1 MDLTNILSKTHING
15 NPHAEMISRTS
26 GINLVDT
33 DIYSPAEVVGAVF
46 GEDFAKAVTTAD
58 GSLRA
63 DRETGEMF
71 VLVCRLFLKQKTD
84 GVVKPFA
91 LKAGELFAS
100 PSTAMLLSTNP
111 VEGVVDSDIPNIDW
125 FYAIGKPASFNLDT
139 KKRIIDTV
147 DSLRANKE
155 ESMAFFL
162 KKGGKDANW
171 LVAKATAMVVPNLKV
186 LTSYG
191 QGADLENFIEISS
204 NDFDYYNF
212 CATGA
217 DAMYVA
223 MKICDLMARV
233 SSLPQISYE
242 VGTYKGE
249 QVMFVDFEGRNS
261 SGFRRIMITSKD
273 GVYEYSRMRRFTQIL
288 IVQSGKKEVPDGKDM
303 SLLTSYGTFI
313 SYLLRFATAFI
324 CETGTV
330 KPIGKMYDKYLVSD
344 TRTQC
349 PMTTM
354 EDLGAIDGDRQHL
367 DFLASKVR
375 NCGNKNEGNKVVA
388 SWMPFGLVYEE
399 DGKARVVARK
409 IEVMEAAVNLR
420 KSFRKESVD
429 APAFR
434 TFNLVRQ
441 ISSNGSFVD
450 GRRACIRMEHV
461 PAEYRSEVV
470 KTIED
475 LYLDG
480 KSWLEHGNYQAK
492 DGVVEDPIN
501 SLVIC
506 LSSKVSKLIKRTAM
520 DAAVVGVVKG
530 GETRK
535 SRLWGQKYES
545 VNNIMVPAVISQ
557 HLLGAAGNA
566 YCWDDEVLTL
576 ENEKSFS
583 ENPEIDCLLDEAGVP
598 VVEIVV
604 AGAAEVSISSD
615 GWNEIRWVEPVR
627 LFADEEIA
635 VFPYRAGQGTFEYPV
650 CNRVEGAYLKA
661 VRFRRANSA
670 GKSMSLNIQIQFS
683 SLEKAIK
690 ARNHVKAI
698 VAPCSPNVFENHL
711 NDGKFAK
718 AIFPADTN
726 KWGDLAKSKID
737 VVAATFVKNQN
748 HDSCK
753 KGYEMLRQINASIGC
768 SNHPDLIWAPLAG
781 ALGMYDALIE
791 EFDSVFGVATWL
803 VWNDGTTGDWQE
815 TLKRLYTLEGKPV
828 DGWFRIDM
836 DFGLQDTVFLA
847 DGPVIDS
854 RTNILILGTATDGSK
869 MIYQR
874 GYSFVGTEDCPVY
887 QPVKAELSSP
897 IDNIGMS
904 DTMLGV
910 VRNIHKVDPETGVS
924 LFKEGMKRVNRSAGL
939 HMMANGAAINGVAC
953 VVDGKTLSNEAAELL
968 HRKEVIDVFSNPTYK
983 GRTLSAIAKLL
994 GDKFLTFNGPDIK
1007 FSLNAAIIASQDAN
1021 LKFASEDSVSAVA
1034 EYLLRELI
1042 LGKSVITEEAKVLMV
1057 RLQSKLKSL
1066 VESSGLNKACAFG
1079 APVLGARSAGI
1090 PGIPV
1095 GEIWVPES
1103 SDPRSVYKQCLSGFK
1118 GVFLDLGKFSD
1129 CKMFGFRAP
1138 MTTPMVVKL
1147 VVIREGDSRH
1157 KCLSPYYWN
1166 VNPIIPNLHGGDNDG
1181 DTNYFG
1187 PLVKKLGGVYVESKI
1202 PYTNLEDVFGSIKV
1216 RTGSDQLA
1224 CLDKYGINVV
1234 YGGDKYYADHNKIKS
1249 FKSVAKSNGVS
1260 AKNLVLSKNGSEADV
1275 TSMERRLTRS
1285 TEMLVA
1291 VGQVHTFVLQAD
1303 IFSSL
1308 IEEMIS
1314 IDLVEKKDFEWIA
1327 DDIISKLYEIYEVP
1341 LGGLDDDA
1349 YKALFSLVIPLS
1361 KGESVDNIIPS
1372 PITDH
1377 NYWVE
1382 TLNKAGMS
1390 GNSLRDIV
1398 NSAMEIGTVGEVLKL
1413 KYPDKEIFKPDSANL
1428 ITTPYEF
1435 ASVVTYLSLQLSKG
1449 IFPSVKAGGL
1459 NRHYKMLADVIG
1471 YISSNDQLK
1480 EYARKSAVILP
1491 VLTFAKYMAPAI
1503 KGQAVNL
1510 EMSLFVTP
1518 RNDTDD
1524 DNNNSGGGSNPEDP
1538 TPNTPLPNDVNE
1550 AVPASAVEVQGDNK
1564 AVATNFVKVQRWANN
1579 LPAKV
1584 RALPE
1589 WKAMSNDQ
1597 LMAVF
1602 VIVNGGFDCVTLTG
1616 RAGSGKSFVT
1626 KFAAKVLT
1634 MLGKEVHVTGTT
1646 GVATINAGGSST
1658 INSLVQIKRGSED
1671 YLPSGHNDRTNTKG
1685 RMSIGRDAATNFK
1698 PYGPEVVVF
1707 IDEISMASPE
1717 NLVLAYQALY
1727 KAIGRNR
1734 PFRFVLVGDFRQLAP
1749 VAEGETKF
1757 AFEDANFEV
1766 KDSKGN
1772 YTLNFGSFM
1781 TSGPFNKDGDKLKKD
1796 WKSIALSLLT
1806 NHRQASGDKE
1816 AGEFIE
1822 ALNALGEGCSFND
1835 QRVNS
1840 LMRRVYVR
1848 RADGTAKNYVTGEI
1862 LGNTDD
1868 AVHAFTSNKHVS
1880 DHNERIK
1887 NQAIKQPGCE
1897 VREYVARVVSD
1908 SWGREEISRYVRPIM
1923 DKQQIYKGQK
1933 FMVRVNVPNSPL
1945 KNGTVGTVV
1954 SLQDKKIGLRLP
1966 NGEVAYLENVSFPLP
1981 ETVNGKAGIFETP
1994 AMGHG
1999 ANGATVW
2006 KLQGITIES
2015 GDKKTMDSSLVVNLK
2030 NRPYGKPHGL
2040 AYVFCSRVQ
2049 KAEQLYIVVDDLNYL
2064 EQYVY
2069 CEPKVKE
2076 FIKMSEK
2083 TMENLLTESE
2093 EYVEPEKKKF
2103 ISVIRVRQSKTSENL
2118 GVLVSIEGDVY
2129 DVHLDPTF
2137 LPLAFKQQKGS
2148 SFVSVDL
2155 KPELKL
2161 ELLEAAIQSASKF
2174 EKL

>member
-1 MDLTNILSKTHING
+1 MDLTKILSKTHVNG

-71 VLVCRLFLKQKTD
+71 ALLCRLFLKQKAN

-91 LKAGELFAS
+91 LKPGELFAS
-100 PSTAMLLSTNP
+100 PCTAMLLSTNP
-111 VEGVVDSDIPNIDW
+111 AEGVVNSDIPNIDW
-125 FYAIGKPASFNLDT
+125 FYAVGKPASFSLDT

-155 ESMAFFL
+155 ESIAFFL

-171 LVAKATAMVVPNLKV
+171 LVAKATAMVVPDLKV
-186 LTSYG
+186 LTSFAG
-191 QGADLENFIEISS
+191 TGVDNMIEISS
-204 NDFDYYNF
+204 KDFDYYNF

-233 SSLPQISYE
+233 SSIPQISYE

-249 QVMFVDFEGRNS
+249 QVMFIDFEGRNS

-273 GVYEYSRMRRFTQIL
+273 GVYEYSRMRRFSQVL
-288 IVQSGKKEVPDGKDM
+288 VVESCKKVTLNGKDM

-313 SYLLRFATAFI
+313 TYMMRFATAFI

-330 KPIGKMYDKYLVSD
+330 KQIGKMYDKYIVSD
-344 TRTQC
+344 TKTQC
-349 PMTTM
+349 PMTAM

-375 NCGNKNEGNKVVA
+375 SCGSKNAGSKVLA
-388 SWMPFGLVYEE
+388 SWMPFGLVYEQ
-399 DGKARVVARK
+399 DGMARVVVRK
-409 IEVMEAAVNLR
+409 TEVMEAAVSLR
-420 KSFRKESVD
+420 KTFRKESVD

-461 PAEYRSEVV
+461 PAEHRSKVV

-545 VNNIMVPAVISQ
+545 VNNKMVPAVISQ

-583 ENPEIDCLLDEAGVP
+583 ENPEIDCLIDNAGVP
-598 VVEIVV
+598 VVEVV
-604 AGAAEVSISSD
+604 VSGEVVISTSND
-615 GWNEIRWVEPVR
+615 GWNEIRWTEPVQ
-627 LFADEEIA
+627 LFANEEIV

-650 CNRVEGAYLKA
+650 CNRVDGGYLEA

-670 GKSMSLNIQIQFS
+670 GKSLSLNIQVQFCS
-683 SLEKAIK
+683 REKAIK
-690 ARNHVKAI
+690 ARNHTKAI
-698 VAPCSPNVFENHL
+698 VAPCSPSVFENEL
-711 NDGKFAK
+711 NGDKFAK

-737 VVAATFVKNQN
+737 IVAATFVKNQN

-753 KGYEMLRQINASIGC
+753 NGYKMLRQINASIGC

-781 ALGMYDALIE
+781 ALGLYDALIH
-791 EFDSVFGVATWL
+791 EFDSVFGAATWL
-803 VWNDGTTGDWQE
+803 VWNDGAGDWQE
-815 TLKRLYTLEGKPV
+815 TLKRLYTFEGKPV
-828 DGWFRIDM
+828 DGWFRIDLN
-836 DFGLQDTVFLA
+836 FGLQDTVFLA
-847 DGPVIDS
+847 DGPLVDS

-897 IDNIGMS
+897 IDNIGFS

-910 VRNIHKVDPETGVS
+910 VRNIHKLDPETGVS
-924 LFKEGMKRVNRSAGL
+924 LFKDGAKRVNRAAGL
-939 HMMANGAAINGVAC
+939 HMMAKGTAINPVAC
-953 VVDGKTLSNEAAELL
+953 VVDGKMLSSEAAELL
-968 HRKEVIDVFSNPTYK
+968 HSKEVMDVFSNPAYK
-983 GRTLSAIAKLL
+983 GKTLSAIAKLL

-1042 LGKSVITEEAKVLMV
+1042 LGKSVITEEAKVLMT
-1057 RLQSKLKSL
+1057 RLQSKLNSL

-1103 SDPRSVYKQCLSGFK
+1103 SDPRSIYKECLAGFK
-1118 GVFLDLGKFSD
+1118 NIFLDLGKFSG
-1129 CKMFGFRAP
+1129 CKMYGFRAP

-1147 VVIREGDSRH
+1147 VVIRSDDSRH
-1157 KCLSPYYWN
+1157 KYLSPYYWN

-1187 PLVKKLGGVYVESKI
+1187 PLVKKVGGVYTESKI
-1202 PYTNLEDVFGSIKV
+1202 PCTTLEDVISSIKV

-1224 CLDKYGINVV
+1224 CLDEYGIDVV

-1249 FKSVAKSNGVS
+1249 FKSVVKSNGIS
-1260 AKNLVLSKNGSEADV
+1260 AKNLVLSKNGAADDI

-1308 IEEMIS
+1308 VEEMTS
-1314 IDLVEKKDFEWIA
+1314 IGLVEKKDFKWIA
-1327 DDIISKLYEIYEVP
+1327 NDIISKLYEIYEVP
-1341 LGGLDDDA
+1341 LGGLDDYA
-1349 YKALFSLVIPLS
+1349 YIALFSLIIPLS
-1361 KGESVDNIIPS
+1361 KGESIDNIIPS
-1372 PITDH
+1372 PITD
-1377 NYWVE
+1377 NDFWVE

-1398 NSAMEIGTVGEVLKL
+1398 DSATEIGNVGKILELS
-1413 KYPDKEIFKPDSANL
+1413 YPNEIFKPDSANL
-1428 ITTPYEF
+1428 ITNNYEL
-1435 ASVVTYLSLQLSKG
+1435 ASVATYLSLQLSKG
-1449 IFPSVKAGGL
+1449 NFSSAGAKGL
-1459 NRHYKMLADVIG
+1459 SRHQKMLADVVD
-1471 YISSNDQLK
+1471 YISSNDKLK
-1480 EYARKSAVILP
+1480 EYARESAVILP
-1491 VLTFAKYMAPAI
+1491 LLTFAKYMAPAI
-1503 KGQAVNL
+1503 KGHAVNL
-1510 EMSLFVTP
+1510 EMSLFVAP

-1524 DNNNSGGGSNPEDP
+1524 DNNNNGGGSNPEDP
-1538 TPNTPLPNDVNE
+1538 TPNTPPSD
-1550 AVPASAVEVQGDNK
+1550 AVDDAVSAPAVKEGDNK

-1671 YLPSGHNDRTNTKG
+1671 YLPSGHNDRTNAKG

-1757 AFEDANFEV
+1757 AFEDAKFEV

-1806 NHRQASGDKE
+1806 NHRQASGDEE

-1954 SLQDKKIGLRLP
+1954 SLQDKKIGLRLS

-2103 ISVIRVRQSKTSENL
+2103 ISVIRVRQSKSSENL

-2161 ELLEAAIQSASKF
+2161 ELLEVAIQSASKF